1 MDTFELP
8 PDTVLWWRQRQ
19 IDVAPELDLARMR
32 AMVAESRER
41 ERRFAAL
48 FRRPADQPRRG

>member
-41 ERRFAAL
+41 ERRFVAL
-48 FRRPADQPRRG
+48 FRPPTSRRG

>member
-1 MDTFELP
+1 VDTFELP

-41 ERRFAAL
+41 ERRFVAL
-48 FRRPADQPRRG
+48 FRPPTSRRG